1 MDAESSHMEDCPF
14 DKIYPSELNRDDAY
28 YMALAYN
35 LAVDAWRCDEV
46 PIGAVIVHEGR
57 IIGAAH
63 NSVEQTGDPTAHAE
77 VLAITQASR
86 GLGDWRLNGATLYV
100 TKEPCPMC
108 SGASIMARLSRVVY
122 GVADGKMGCLGGATA
137 LHSLPGL
144 NHRVE
149 VVSGVMEQEC
159 VAILRAFFA
168 KKRQSDVA
176 VLDAAPDLDINGTSH
191 PQSGA

>member
-1 MDAESSHMEDCPF
+1 METCPF
-14 DKIYPSELNRDDAY
+14 EKIFPSELARDDDY
-28 YMALAYN
+28 YMALAFN

-46 PIGAVIVHEGR
+46 PVGAIIVHEGR
-57 IIGAAH
+57 IIGSAH
-63 NSVEQTGDPTAHAE
+63 NAVEQTGDPTAHAE

-122 GVADGKMGCLGGATA
+122 GAGDGKMGCMGGATA
-137 LHSLPGL
+137 LHDLPGL

-149 VVSGVMEQEC
+149 VVAGVMEQEC
-159 VAILRAFFA
+159 AAILRAFFA
-168 KKRQSDVA
+168 KKRQSDVTA
-176 VLDAAPDLDINGTSH
+176 LDAGSDLGMNGGSLPH
-191 PQSGA
+191 SGG

>member
-1 MDAESSHMEDCPF
+1 
-14 DKIYPSELNRDDAY
+14 
-28 YMALAYN
+28 
-35 LAVDAWRCDEV
+35 
-46 PIGAVIVHEGR
+46 
-57 IIGAAH
+57 AAH

-191 PQSGA
+191 